1 MGDEETVG
9 GGAVHRILLVG
20 KQPLLG
26 RCLWIYQGYTHTIR
40 KHPYHSEIIRID
52 ILHLSQGLAW
62 TLYIDDFCLEGA
74 WIVDDHSQVSSYQ
87 ELIACVLELIDAG
100 YSGWE
105 WYHIQLVVLIEYG
118 ESAIFCCQEDIIA
131 HFSYPFEGDGSA
143 ELRVVD
149 GGSLVSENP
158 IAFFLICP
166 DMPYVSASE
175 SVFAYLDELR
185 NFPFSLESMDT
196 YQIIARLG
204 SYPGGAM
211 FDSVYLIYSQI
222 DVI

>member
-74 WIVDDHSQVSSYQ
+74 WVVDNHSQVSSYQ
-87 ELIACVLELIDAG
+87 ELIASVLELIDAG

-105 WYHIQLVVLIEYG
+105 WYHIQLVAFIEYG
-118 ESAIFCCQEDIIA
+118 DSAIFRCQEDIIVY
-131 HFSYPFEGDGSA
+131 FSYPFEGDGGA

-149 GGSLVSENP
+149 GGSLVGENP

-175 SVFAYLDELR
+175 SVLSYLDELW
-185 NFPFSLESMDT
+185 NISLSLESIDT

-204 SYPGGAM
+204 SYPGVIM
-211 FDSVYLIYSQI
+211 FDRVNLIYSQV

>member
-1 MGDEETVG
+1 M
-9 GGAVHRILLVG
+9 
-20 KQPLLG
+20 
-26 RCLWIYQGYTHTIR
+26 
-40 KHPYHSEIIRID
+40 
-52 ILHLSQGLAW
+52 
-62 TLYIDDFCLEGA
+62 YIDDFCFEGA
-74 WIVDDHSQVSSYQ
+74 WVVDNHSQVSSYQ
-87 ELIACVLELIDAG
+87 ELIASVLELIDAG

-105 WYHIQLVVLIEYG
+105 WYHIQLVVFIEYG
-118 ESAIFCCQEDIIA
+118 DSAVFRRQEDIIVY
-131 HFSYPFEGDGSA
+131 FSYPFEGDGGA
-143 ELRVVD
+143 EVIVVD
-149 GGSLVSENP
+149 GGSLVGENP
-158 IAFFLICP
+158 FAFFLICP

-204 SYPGGAM
+204 NYPGGAM

>member
-74 WIVDDHSQVSSYQ
+74 WIVDNHSQVSSYQ

-118 ESAIFCCQEDIIA
+118 EASILGGKKDIIA

-149 GGSLVSENP
+149 GGSLVCENP

-175 SVFAYLDELR
+175 SVLSYLDELW
-185 NFPFSLESMDT
+185 NISLSLESIDT

-204 SYPGGAM
+204 SYPGVIM
-211 FDSVYLIYSQI
+211 FDRVNLIYSQV

>member
-1 MGDEETVG
+1 M
-9 GGAVHRILLVG
+9 
-20 KQPLLG
+20 
-26 RCLWIYQGYTHTIR
+26 
-40 KHPYHSEIIRID
+40 
-52 ILHLSQGLAW
+52 
-62 TLYIDDFCLEGA
+62 YIDDFCLEGA

-87 ELIACVLELIDAG
+87 ELIARVLELIDAG

-118 ESAIFCCQEDIIA
+118 EASILGGKKDIIA
-131 HFSYPFEGDGSA
+131 HFSYPFEGDGGA

-149 GGSLVSENP
+149 GSSLVGENP
-158 IAFFLICP
+158 FAFFLICP

-175 SVFAYLDELR
+175 SVLSYLDEFWNISL
-185 NFPFSLESMDT
+185 SLESIDT

-204 SYPGGAM
+204 SYPGVTLI
-211 FDSVYLIYSQI
+211 DRVNLIYSQV